1 MKTQEFDS
9 KMSPRIKRL
18 YDNLIEKAL
27 GDRSEE
33 WFTPEM
39 FNDVIKYED
48 SEDSFP
54 LWNNFE
60 NCSVI
65 VRRAIA
71 IDRMLEAMTDKNN
84 NVKTHTADILP
95 GDLLL
100 GNMPMGSNGL
110 GKVFPR
116 FLTDDELRAGSI
128 TNRNA
133 TSLFGHNSMNYEEL
147 LKDGLWKKIKFC
159 SDKLDELS
167 PKIKKGKECVNKQ
180 NAIYKEL
187 QNNPSASEDE
197 RAESLRILR
206 NMNGALISDKK
217 KFDFY
222 WAIKLACKSVINY
235 AKRFA
240 KLAEEEAIK
249 YPERKEE
256 LETLAAIARKVPGA
270 PAENFHE
277 AVQSICFFHIALH
290 ASMNYFTRT
299 PRPSAATLS
308 GTRGRQEQGIGNIRV
323 LHS

>member
-1 MKTQEFDS
+1 MKTHKFDLQ
-9 KMSPRIKRL
+9 MSPRIKRL

-48 SEDSFP
+48 SEDAFP

-71 IDRMLEAMTDKNN
+71 IDRMLEAMTDKKNN
-84 NVKTHTADILP
+84 IKTHTADILP

-133 TSLFGHNSMNYEEL
+133 TSLFGHNTMNYEEL
-147 LKDGLWKKIKFC
+147 LKD
-159 SDKLDELS
+159 
-167 PKIKKGKECVNKQ
+167 
-180 NAIYKEL
+180 
-187 QNNPSASEDE
+187 
-197 RAESLRILR
+197 
-206 NMNGALISDKK
+206 
-217 KFDFY
+217 
-222 WAIKLACKSVINY
+222 
-235 AKRFA
+235 
-240 KLAEEEAIK
+240 
-249 YPERKEE
+249 
-256 LETLAAIARKVPGA
+256 
-270 PAENFHE
+270 
-277 AVQSICFFHIALH
+277 
-290 ASMNYFTRT
+290 
-299 PRPSAATLS
+299 
-308 GTRGRQEQGIGNIRV
+308 
-323 LHS
+323 